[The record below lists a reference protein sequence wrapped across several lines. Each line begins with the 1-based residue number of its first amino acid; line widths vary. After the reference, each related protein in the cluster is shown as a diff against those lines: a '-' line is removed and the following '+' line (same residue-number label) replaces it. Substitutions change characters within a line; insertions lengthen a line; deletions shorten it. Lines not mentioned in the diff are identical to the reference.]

1 MAILPKV
8 KLKAVVPFPTNVVAG
23 PLIAITKAAGIFTI
37 SFDPSTIQQVDN
49 VPPLELTETF
59 LFAWDPTTDVFS
71 LVRYS
76 NVAAIGGGEK
86 LVTATGDVTI
96 VDDEPAS
103 IIGITNSSGAAINV
117 FLPDALIRSGKITIV
132 DKGGT
137 ANTHNFTVKPKAA
150 SGQTIMT
157 GTQYIMDSNG
167 VGITLTPWA
176 DGTGYY

>member
-8 KLKAVVPFPTNVVAG
+8 KLKALPNFPSSVVGGTF
-23 PLIAITKAAGIFTI
+23 ITISKSAGIYTI
-37 SFDPSTIQQVDN
+37 SYDPSSIQRVDS
-49 VPPLELTETF
+49 VPPLELTQTY
-59 LFAWDPTTDVFS
+59 VFVWNPMTNVYS

-76 NVAAIGGGEK
+76 NVSPSGGGEK

-96 VDDEPAS
+96 VDNEPAS
-103 IIGITNSSGAAINV
+103 IIGITNTSGVPINV
-117 FLPDALIRSGKITIV
+117 FLPSALIRTTKITIV

-137 ANTHNFTVKPKAA
+137 SNTNNFTVKPKAA

-157 GTQYIMDSNG
+157 GAQYVMDSNG
-167 VGITLTPWA
+167 VAITLTPWA